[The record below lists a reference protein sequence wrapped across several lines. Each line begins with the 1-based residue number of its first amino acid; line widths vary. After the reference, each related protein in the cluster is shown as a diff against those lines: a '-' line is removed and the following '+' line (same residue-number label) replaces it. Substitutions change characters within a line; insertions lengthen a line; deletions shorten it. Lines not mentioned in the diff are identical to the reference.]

1 MRQARKRLWC
11 ELSGISLAA
20 VTLSIWLLAA
30 ASPLLA
36 QVITGTI
43 QGHISDTSGASVP
56 KAAVK
61 VTNESTGVSRTGYS
75 ADDGY
80 YRVPDLLP
88 ATYEIRVE
96 LAGFKTLIKS
106 GIEVTT
112 QSTVNLNLTLEVGE
126 VTETVN
132 ISAEEAQ
139 IETTTARISEV
150 VSEKE
155 VRSLPL
161 PGRGVLNLVTMTP
174 GVTGKSEPGY
184 GCCDVFSNFGV
195 PYITS
200 GPNEKKS
207 NFLLDGMSLRYG
219 EGSEWAATFSPNP
232 DAVTEVRVSTNPTS
246 AEFGLMSGPLVQIV
260 TKGGTNDFHG
270 TGHITLQGDEL
281 NAVPFRSTREDIP
294 NSYTRLFGGTLGGPI
309 IKERLFFF
317 GAYEGLREQA
327 ASSSIVL
334 TETQAFKDFVV
345 STRPNSV
352 AAKLFQDFPPFRYPT
367 SGFVDADGDGIPEL
381 GEVVLDKAN
390 RRTGKQFNARM
401 DYQSLSGQDRIYG
414 SWWYS
419 RPDTLTPGVRE
430 AFNNLSYNSGRY
442 IGAQYT
448 HTFSPN
454 ALNEA
459 RFGYAH
465 HGLVNDYTGNVM
477 HVPELITD
485 DGLYMGNGAFSH
497 QIFPT
502 RTPEFTDIFSLNR
515 GRHGIKIGGTFRH
528 SVIDQDVL
536 LEGDD
541 PQYLFTSMLDFA
553 NDHPYQETRDLDAKT
568 GKARPG
574 ALNTSGKELTFFV
587 QNTWQVKPNL
597 TFNYGLRWDSYFS
610 NWLGAGRDNWEP
622 ILTSSQATAEGI
634 SKLINQ
640 KVDRFYKTDWNNFG
654 PRVSLAWDPSG
665 QGKMSIRGG
674 FFVLYDEINHQPLY
688 QLATN
693 PPANAL
699 VFAGPERGIPIVYGL
714 APEGT
719 RDFPPN
725 PNLAVPEVSPEG
737 AFVGTRPG
745 LSGVVQDIKSPLTYD
760 MNVGVEYQLFRDW
773 MVFGNYRYRRN
784 NNDLYALNANR
795 YTGDLVDG
803 RLDQLNPYFDQMYIL
818 TNLGRRR
825 YHGMVFGAN
834 KRFNQGLQLSASY
847 TYNNGK
853 DNYVNSTDN
862 TYIASGTN
870 NFDPSIDWGRDDI
883 AHVFHVH
890 SVWELPI
897 LRGKSG
903 WVAGVFGGWQLNTI
917 WNLQSGG
924 FFIPTSSS
932 GFGEGGDF
940 NADGQRGERPDTPTG
955 NVPPS
960 FSKDEW
966 LRGAMSASIFPL
978 PDTVRAGNLPKDFFR
993 RPGYARVDAAFVKGF
1008 PIPIGRAE
1016 RANLQVRFEAF
1027 NLFNH
1032 INIRGISSS
1041 LSSANFGQVTSAY
1054 NMRTVQLSLKFIF

>member
-1 MRQARKRLWC
+1 MSKFEKVVSREVR
-11 ELSGISLAA
+11 SISW
-20 VTLSIWLLAA
+20 VCVILSIWLAVAGSLV
-30 ASPLLA
+30 LA
-36 QVITGTI
+36 QVITSTI
-43 QGHISDTSGASVP
+43 QGHISDSTGASVP
-56 KAAVK
+56 KALVK
-61 VTNESTGVSRTGYS
+61 VTSESTGVSHTGFS

-80 YRVPDLLP
+80 YRIPDLLP
-88 ATYEIRVE
+88 GTYSVRVE
-96 LAGFKTLIKS
+96 LAGFKTLLKS

-126 VTETVN
+126 VTQTVN
-132 ISAEEAQ
+132 ITGEEPQ
-139 IETTTARISEV
+139 VETTTARISEV
-150 VSEKE
+150 VGERE
-155 VRSLPL
+155 IRSLPL
-161 PGRGVLNLVTMTP
+161 AGRGILNLVTMTP
-174 GVTGKSEPGY
+174 GVTGKSEAGY

-207 NFLLDGMSLRYG
+207 NFLLDGMSMRYG

-260 TKGGTNDFHG
+260 TKGGTSQLHG
-270 TGHITLQGDEL
+270 TGQVTLQQDNF
-281 NAVPFRSTREDIP
+281 NAVPFRSTRADIP
-294 NSYTRLFGGTLGGPI
+294 SSHTRYFGGTVGGPI
-309 IKERLFFF
+309 VKERLFFF

-345 STRPNSV
+345 GTRPNSV
-352 AAKLFQDFPPFRYPT
+352 AAKIFQDFPPFRYPT
-367 SGFVDADGDGIPEL
+367 SGLIDADGDGIPEL
-381 GEVVLDKAN
+381 GEVVLDKPN
-390 RRTGKQFNARM
+390 RRTGKQFNARI
-401 DYQSLSGQDRIYG
+401 DYQSSSGRDRIYG

-430 AFNNLSYNSGRY
+430 AFDNRSYNSTRY

-448 HTFSPN
+448 HTFSAT

-485 DGLYMGNGAFSH
+485 DGLYLGNGAFSH

-541 PQYLFTSMLDFA
+541 PQYLFASMLDFA
-553 NDHPYQETRDLDAKT
+553 NDHPYQEERDLDAKT

-574 ALNTSGKELTFFV
+574 ALNTSGQELTFFV
-587 QNTWQVKPNL
+587 QNTWQIRPNL

-610 NWLGAGRDNWEP
+610 NWLGKGRNNWEP
-622 ILTSSQATAEGI
+622 ILTSAQLTPDGI
-634 SKLINQ
+634 SKLVNQ
-640 KVDRFYKTDWNNFG
+640 KVDHFYNTDKNNFG
-654 PRVSLAWDPSG
+654 PRLSLAWDPSG
-665 QGKMSIRGG
+665 KGKIAIRGG
-674 FFVLYDEINHQPLY
+674 FAVLYDEINHQPLY
-688 QLATN
+688 QLGTN
-693 PPANAL
+693 PPDNAL

-714 APEGT
+714 APVGT

-725 PNLAVPEVSPEG
+725 PNLAVPAVSPQG

-745 LSGVVQDIKSPLTYD
+745 LAGIVQDIKNPLTYD
-760 MNVGVEYQLFRDW
+760 MNVGVEYELFRDW

-784 NNDLYALNANR
+784 SNDLYALNANR
-795 YTGDLVDG
+795 FTGDLVDG
-803 RLDQLNPYFDQMYIL
+803 HLDQLNPYFDNMYIL
-818 TNLGRRR
+818 TNLGQRR
-825 YHGMVFGAN
+825 YHGLVFGAT
-834 KRFNQGLQLSASY
+834 KRFSQGWQMSASY

-862 TYIASGTN
+862 TYISNGTN
-870 NFDPSIDWGRDDI
+870 NFDPSVDWGRDDI
-883 AHVFHVH
+883 ANVFHLH
-890 SVWELPI
+890 STWELPV
-897 LRGKSG
+897 LRGGSG
-903 WVAGVFGGWQLNTI
+903 WLAGVFGGWQLNSI
-917 WNLQSGG
+917 LNLQSGG
-924 FFIPTSSS
+924 FFIPTSSK
-932 GFGEGGDF
+932 GYGDGGDF
-940 NADGQRGERPDTPTG
+940 NADGQRGERPDRPTG
-955 NVPPS
+955 SVQTS
-960 FSKDEW
+960 FSPDQW
-966 LRGAMSASIFPL
+966 IQGGMSASIFPL
-978 PDTVRAGNLPKDFFR
+978 PDTVRAGNLPRDFFR

-1016 RANLQVRFEAF
+1016 KANLQVRVEAF
-1027 NLFNH
+1027 NLFNR
-1032 INIRGISSS
+1032 INISGISSS
-1041 LSSANFGQVTSAY
+1041 LSSGNFAHATSAY
-1054 NMRTVQLSLKFIF
+1054 PMRILQLALKFVF